1 MSRNLAFLNAIGRFG
16 LGCGANDIAAVDDPR
31 GYVRA
36 QLDMPTP
43 ETDAKLNSS
52 SGQLQAMIARRQ
64 VARQRREAMAD
75 TGGRDGAMAMGSSS
89 GVGKAASGEPA
100 MGGAME
106 EESEAKPG
114 EATLTKQPAELLAWL
129 KLAVATKAPLQ
140 ERLFLHW
147 SNHFTVSTGK
157 GKASLTAMSFQ
168 REAIRPFVLG
178 RFHDMAKA
186 AILHASMLYY
196 LDNAGSIGPNS
207 KVGQIKKSGLNENL
221 GREVLELHT
230 LGVDGGYS
238 QADVTALAAVLT
250 GWTVDLKAG
259 SETFGEV
266 VFRERQHQ
274 PGPKTILG
282 KRYAEAGADEFVAVL
297 NDLTRH
303 PSTARYVT
311 RRMARSFVSEKP
323 SEALEKR
330 LARVFTDTGGD
341 LKAVTLALVESE
353 EAWAAPPVKLR
364 PPLEF
369 LAATGRLI
377 GRPPVRPSPKASL
390 VAMGQPFLGAPSPKG
405 WSEEDDAW
413 VTSDGI
419 KSRIDWAQQ
428 CATLNADHVDIR
440 TLIGGRIGGYFSDE
454 TRRVVR
460 QGESPEQ
467 ALALLM
473 LSPEFQRR

>member
-1 MSRNLAFLNAIGRFG
+1 MMMSRNLAFSNAVGRFG
-16 LGCGANDIAAVDDPR
+16 LGCGAIDLSAVDDPR

-36 QLDMPTP
+36 QLDMPLTVP
-43 ETDAKLNSS
+43 EAKLMSS
-52 SGQLQAMIARRQ
+52 SDQLQAMMQRRQ
-64 VARQRREAMAD
+64 IARQRREAMAD
-75 TGGRDGAMAMGSSS
+75 TGSGNAKVKQDGAMAMAPGT
-89 GVGKAASGEPA
+89 EPSMA
-100 MGGAME
+100 GGMME
-106 EESEAKPG
+106 PETAVTQAP
-114 EATLTKQPAELLAWL
+114 TTKNPDELIAWL
-129 KLAVATKAPLQ
+129 RLAAATKAPLH

-147 SNHFTVSTGK
+147 SNHFTVGAGK
-157 GKASLTAMSFQ
+157 GKSSLTAGSFQ
-168 REAIRPFVLG
+168 REAIRPFILS

-196 LDNAGSIGPNS
+196 LDNASSIGPDS
-207 KVGQIKKSGLNENL
+207 KVGRIKKSGLNENL

-238 QADVTALAAVLT
+238 QADVTALASVLT
-250 GWTVDLKAG
+250 GWTVDLKPQ

-282 KRYAEAGADEFVAVL
+282 KRYAEAGADEFLAVL
-297 NDLTRH
+297 TDLARH

-311 RRMARSFVSEKP
+311 RRMARAFVSEKV
-323 SEALEKR
+323 SDSLQNS
-330 LARVFTDTGGD
+330 LAKVFRDSDGD
-341 LKAVTLALVESE
+341 LKAVTTALIRSD
-353 EAWAAPPVKLR
+353 EAWAAAPVKLR

-369 LAATGRLI
+369 LAATGRLL
-377 GRPPVRPSPKASL
+377 GQAPVRPSPKASL
-390 VAMGQPFLGAPSPKG
+390 LAMGQPFLAAPSPKG
-405 WSEEDDAW
+405 WAEEDDAW

-440 TLIGGRIGGYFSDE
+440 KLVDDRIGSYFSDE
-454 TRRVVR
+454 TRRVIR
-460 QGESPEQ
+460 QGESSEQ